1 MKRTNRIFTVLIF
14 IFLYIPMVVLVLGS
28 FNTGKNL
35 AVFEGFTLNQYKEL
49 FRDADLLALLGN
61 SLLIAIL
68 STAIATAFGTFA
80 AVGIHSLKPRMRK
93 AVMTLTNIPMT
104 NPDIVTGISLSLLF
118 VFIGTGMLGQKQS
131 LNFWTLLIAHIT
143 FNLPYVILN
152 VMPKLQQMNPA
163 LQDAAMDLG
172 CTPVQSFFKVT
183 IHEIMPGIISGAIM
197 AFTMSL
203 DDFVISYFVTGSE
216 FVTLPVKIYSFTKKP
231 IHPKVYAMF
240 TLLFLLI
247 FVLMVTMNLLQLRGE
262 KRKTDKQARIPSK
275 GMRIFQRVAA
285 IACVAVL
292 LIGSFALIVTTR
304 QDKITLNVMNWGQN
318 IADGTEDTLDI
329 IAAFEEKYPNIK
341 VNYSEY
347 ASNEELYSK
356 LSTGGLVV
364 DIIIPSDYMIDRMR
378 REGMLQELN
387 FDNIP
392 NYKNV
397 ISTYKDQPYDPENK
411 YSVPYTWGTVGIIY
425 NSKYVDEADVTGWE
439 LLWNE
444 KYAGQILMFD
454 NSRDA
459 FGIAQYKLNS
469 QSDDPNSFSVN
480 STDKEELDACAKELA
495 KQKPLVRQY
504 VMDQVY
510 DKMIEENAWIA
521 PYYAGDAMM
530 MMDSNEDLRFY
541 LPENQKFNLFIDAMC
556 IPTCAQEKEAAEKFI
571 DFMCDPEIS
580 GANMDY
586 ICYGS
591 PIEGATDYMEEY
603 LAESEVIYP
612 PDEILSRGTSYGYLP
627 QETIRYVE
635 NQFLGI
641 RVGKSADE
649 EEDAASGSAAPAI
662 IMLTALAAAGVFLC
676 LPKRKSK

>member
-1 MKRTNRIFTVLIF
+1 MKKTNRIFTVLIF
-14 IFLYIPMVVLVLGS
+14 IFLYIPMAVLILGS
-28 FNTGKNL
+28 FNSGKSL
-35 AVFEGFTLNQYKEL
+35 SVFEGFTLNQYKEL
-49 FRDADLLALLGN
+49 FRDQDLLALLGN

-118 VFIGTGMLGQKQS
+118 VFIGTGMLGNKQS

-172 CTPVQSFFKVT
+172 CTPMQSFFKVT
-183 IHEIMPGIISGAIM
+183 IHEIMPGVVSGAIM

-203 DDFVISYFVTGSE
+203 DDFVISYFVTGTE
-216 FVTLPVKIYSFTKKP
+216 FVTLPVKIYSLTRKQ
-231 IHPKVYAMF
+231 IHPKIYAMF
-240 TLLFLLI
+240 TLLFMLI
-247 FVLMVTMNLLQLRGE
+247 FVLMVTMNLLQIRGE
-262 KRKTDKQARIPSK
+262 KRKHEKQHKTVSR
-275 GMRIFQRVAA
+275 GMQVFKRAVAFVL
-285 IACVAVL
+285 VAFL
-292 LIGSFALIVTTR
+292 LAGSLFLIVTTR

-318 IADGTEDTLDI
+318 IADGSDGTLDI
-329 IAAFEEKYPNIK
+329 IAAFEEAYPHID

-364 DIIIPSDYMIDRMR
+364 DVIIPSDYMIARMIS
-378 REGMLQELN
+378 EDMLLELN
-387 FDNIP
+387 FSNIP

-397 ISTYKDQPYDPENK
+397 IETYKNQAYDPENK

-425 NSKYVDEADVTGWE
+425 NSKYVAEEDVTGWD

-444 KYAGQILMFD
+444 KYKGQILMFD

-459 FGIAQYKLNS
+459 FGVAQYKLGI
-469 QSDDPNSFSVN
+469 DVN
-480 STDKEELDACAKELA
+480 TTDKEELQKCADELA
-495 KQKPLVRQY
+495 QQRPLVQQY

-530 MMDSNEDLRFY
+530 MMDENEDLRFY
-541 LPENQKFNLFIDAMC
+541 LPEDQKFNLFIDAMC
-556 IPTCAQEKEAAEKFI
+556 IPNCAQEKDAAELFI
-571 DFMCDPEIS
+571 DFLCDPEIS

-591 PIEGATDYMEEY
+591 PIEGATDYMDEY

-612 PDEILSRGTSYGYLP
+612 PEEILQRGESYGFLP
-627 QETIRYVE
+627 EEITRFVE
-635 NQFLGI
+635 NLFLQV
-641 RVGKSADE
+641 R
-649 EEDAASGSAAPAI
+649 
-662 IMLTALAAAGVFLC
+662 LN
-676 LPKRKSK
+676 

>member
-1 MKRTNRIFTVLIF
+1 MKKTNRIFTVLIF
-14 IFLYIPMVVLVLGS
+14 IFLYIPMLVLIMGS

-49 FRDADLLALLGN
+49 FRDQDLLALLGN

-93 AVMTLTNIPMT
+93 AVMALTNIPMT

-163 LQDAAMDLG
+163 LQDAALDLG
-172 CTPVQSFFKVT
+172 CTPMQAFFKVT
-183 IHEIMPGIISGAIM
+183 LHEIMPGILSGAIM

-203 DDFVISYFVTGSE
+203 DDFVISYFVTGTE

-231 IHPKVYAMF
+231 IHPKIYAMF

-262 KRKTDKQARIPSK
+262 KRKTEKHVKSDSK
-275 GMRIFQRVAA
+275 SMRIFKRVVA
-285 IACVAVL
+285 IGCAML
-292 LIGSFALIVTTR
+292 LLAGSLFLIVTTR
-304 QDKITLNVMNWGQN
+304 QDKVTLNIMNWGQN
-318 IADGTEDTLDI
+318 IADGSDGTMDI
-329 IAAFEEKYPNIK
+329 IAAFEEAYPYID

-356 LSTGGLVV
+356 LSGGGLVV
-364 DIIIPSDYMIDRMR
+364 DLIIPSDYMIARMIN
-378 REGMLQELN
+378 ENMLLELD

-392 NYKNV
+392 NYSNV
-397 ISTYKDQPYDPENK
+397 IDTYKDQAYDPENK

-425 NSKYVDEADVTGWE
+425 NSKFVNEEDVTGWE

-459 FGIAQYKLNS
+459 FGIAQYYLGL
-469 QSDDPNSFSVN
+469 DVN
-480 STDKEELDACAKELA
+480 TTDENELQQCADLLA
-495 KQKPLVRQY
+495 QQRPLVQQY

-510 DKMIEENAWIA
+510 AKMEDENAWIA

-530 MMDSNEDLRFY
+530 MMDSNENLRFY
-541 LPENQKFNLFIDAMC
+541 LPEDQAFNLFIDAMC
-556 IPTCAQEKEAAEKFI
+556 IPACCQEKEAAELFI
-571 DFMCDPEIS
+571 NFMCDPEIS

-591 PIEGATDYMEEY
+591 PIAGATEYMEEY

-612 PDEILSRGTSYGYLP
+612 PAEVLERGESYSFLP
-627 QETIRYVE
+627 EDITRYVE
-635 NQFLGI
+635 NLFLQV
-641 RVGKSADE
+641 RLK
-649 EEDAASGSAAPAI
+649 
-662 IMLTALAAAGVFLC
+662 
-676 LPKRKSK
+676 

>member
-1 MKRTNRIFTVLIF
+1 MRKTNRIFTVLIF
-14 IFLYIPMVVLVLGS
+14 IFLYIPMAVLILGS

-49 FRDADLLALLGN
+49 FRDSDLLALLGN

-68 STAIATAFGTFA
+68 STTIATAFGTFA
-80 AVGIHSLKPRMRK
+80 AVGIHNLKPRMRN
-93 AVMTLTNIPMT
+93 AVMSLTNIPMT

-118 VFIGTGMLGQKQS
+118 VFIGSGLLGQKQS

-152 VMPKLQQMNPA
+152 VMPKLRQMNPA

-172 CTPVQSFFKVT
+172 CTPVQAFFKVT
-183 IHEIMPGIISGAIM
+183 LHEIMPGMISGAIM

-231 IHPKVYAMF
+231 IHPKIYAMF

-247 FVLMVTMNLLQLRGE
+247 FVLMVAMNLLQLRGE
-262 KRKTDKQARIPSK
+262 KKKTRQVKAASRSMQ
-275 GMRIFQRVAA
+275 IFKRAVAGVCGA
-285 IACVAVL
+285 
-292 LIGSFALIVTTR
+292 ALIFGSVFLIATTR
-304 QDKITLNVMNWGQN
+304 KDKITLNVMNWGQN
-318 IADGTEDTLDI
+318 IADGSDGTLDI
-329 IAAFEEKYPNIK
+329 IAAFEEAYPHID

-364 DIIIPSDYMIDRMR
+364 DVIIPSDYMIARMIS
-378 REGMLQELN
+378 EDMLLPLD

-397 ISTYKDQPYDPENK
+397 MEAYKNQSYDPLNQ

-425 NSKYVDEADVTGWE
+425 NSKFVDEKDVTGWD

-444 KYAGQILMFD
+444 KYKGQILMFD

-459 FGIAQYKLNS
+459 FGIAQYKLGY
-469 QSDDPNSFSVN
+469 DVN
-480 STDKEELDACAKELA
+480 TTDKAQLQACADALA
-495 KQKPLVRQY
+495 AQRPLVQQY

-510 DKMIEENAWIA
+510 AKMEEENAWIA

-530 MMDSNEDLRFY
+530 MMDNNEDLRFY
-541 LPENQKFNLFIDAMC
+541 LPENEAFNLFIDAMC
-556 IPTCAQEKEAAEKFI
+556 IPDCCQEKEAAETFI
-571 DFMCDPEIS
+571 NFMCDPEIS

-591 PIEGATDYMEEY
+591 PIEGATEYMEEY

-612 PDEILSRGTSYGYLP
+612 PEEILTRGQSYGFLP
-627 QETIRYVE
+627 EEITRYVE
-635 NQFLGI
+635 NLFLKV
-641 RVGKSADE
+641 R
-649 EEDAASGSAAPAI
+649 
-662 IMLTALAAAGVFLC
+662 LN
-676 LPKRKSK
+676 